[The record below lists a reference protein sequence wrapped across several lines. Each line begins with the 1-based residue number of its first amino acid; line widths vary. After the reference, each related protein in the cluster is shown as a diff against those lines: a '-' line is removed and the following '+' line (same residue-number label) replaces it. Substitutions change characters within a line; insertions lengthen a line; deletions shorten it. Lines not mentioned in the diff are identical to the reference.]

1 MNIQGSEGNKKGI
14 LHFGMKRCRATALPG
29 FNSSYKQAGTNG
41 VTFSAIDPKR
51 ADKKYTELIYEPLDA
66 NGDIVN
72 KSAAT
77 VDWN

>member
-1 MNIQGSEGNKKGI
+1 M
-14 LHFGMKRCRATALPG
+14 
-29 FNSSYKQAGTNG
+29 
-41 VTFSAIDPKR
+41 TFSAIDAKR
-51 ADKKYTELIYEPLDA
+51 ADKKYTELIYEPLDT